1 MILISNL
8 CLTILF
14 FLKKKVF
21 QESNYEKLS
30 LQFFSKLFKI
40 EHAELE
46 WSIVIECEW
55 GGR

>member
-14 FLKKKVF
+14 LKKKIF

-30 LQFFSKLFKI
+30 LHFFSKLFKI